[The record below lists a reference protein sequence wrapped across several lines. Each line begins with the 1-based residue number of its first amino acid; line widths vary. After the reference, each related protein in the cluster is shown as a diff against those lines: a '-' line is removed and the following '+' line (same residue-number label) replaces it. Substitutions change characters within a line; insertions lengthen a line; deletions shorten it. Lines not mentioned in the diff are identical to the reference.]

1 MGKEGSVEVFD
12 GEDTRTLVGFDVGL
26 AEKVA
31 VSVSLKILV
40 PTDVDDV
47 IGGDHDEDDVTGGN
61 PKMAPFV

>member
-12 GEDTRTLVGFDVGL
+12 GEDTRTLVGFEVGL

-31 VSVSLKILV
+31 VTVSLKSLV
-40 PTDVDDV
+40 PADVDA
-47 IGGDHDEDDVTGGN
+47 IGGNYDEDDVTGGN